1 MRETTM
7 EDRRHELA
15 SLLDAIASHPER
27 DWSAERRRL
36 VVLKEMLA
44 GRPSSSSPPT
54 SRLPI

>member
-15 SLLDAIASHPER
+15 NLLDTIARHPER

-44 GRPSSSSPPT
+44 GHPPSSSRPT
-54 SRLPI
+54 PRLPI